1 MSRRIN
7 MLKSG
12 ASTIEKKSFINNTA
26 LFMILCCIV
35 QRMCLFVM
43 YNILSFITDNQRNES
58 VTRLD
63 ISGLLYVFKHFKL
76 LVGITS

>member
-12 ASTIEKKSFINNTA
+12 ASTIEKKSFINTV
-26 LFMILCCIV
+26 LFMILCCTV
-35 QRMCLFVM
+35 QCMCLFVM

-63 ISGLLYVFKHFKL
+63 ISGHYVFKHFKL
-76 LVGITS
+76 LVGITI